1 MSSRIVVL
9 LSLAAVLQAAPERR
23 LTLDE
28 AIDLALKQNS
38 ILKLTRLKARERQA
52 KTITARANYF
62 PQLSAEANYWQ
73 ILEKQG
79 VTIPAGTLGVFPDLG
94 PLPQH
99 ALRIEQGGISLLF
112 SQTTLGQPLTQLIK
126 IRQGHRIA
134 LLDTAIAEQDVKR
147 AESEVALRAQ
157 EAFFGLLI
165 ARAERRAAQLQV
177 GFAQERLREARE
189 AVEAGK
195 ALEVASLGARAGWLE
210 SRHALL
216 ALDNRISDVNVELCD
231 LIGLPLDTA
240 IDPVAP
246 EIQRIDA
253 PPLDEFIK
261 TGVESSAEVR
271 SAQYQVEKARR
282 GVTAARADYIPEISA
297 FGQHVWQNG
306 VPFLAR
312 NNGIV
317 GMKMNWNLFDWGK
330 RRGVVDERRAL
341 EEQAEENLRRVK
353 NRLQVDVEKAYRKL
367 ERSREMVEVAREAES
382 LRKES
387 VRLAA
392 DQLEAGVITAS
403 KARESEA
410 ALAKAEADALAAS
423 LGARLARAEL
433 DRAAGLMPW

>member
-1 MSSRIVVL
+1 M
-9 LSLAAVLQAAPERR
+9 
-23 LTLDE
+23 
-28 AIDLALKQNS
+28 
-38 ILKLTRLKARERQA
+38 
-52 KTITARANYF
+52 
-62 PQLSAEANYWQ
+62 
-73 ILEKQG
+73 
-79 VTIPAGTLGVFPDLG
+79 
-94 PLPQH
+94 
-99 ALRIEQGGISLLF
+99 
-112 SQTTLGQPLTQLIK
+112 
-126 IRQGHRIA
+126 
-134 LLDTAIAEQDVKR
+134 
-147 AESEVALRAQ
+147 
-157 EAFFGLLI
+157 
-165 ARAERRAAQLQV
+165 
-177 GFAQERLREARE
+177 
-189 AVEAGK
+189 
-195 ALEVASLGARAGWLE
+195 LEVASLGARAGWLE
-210 SRHALL
+210 ARHALL

-317 GMKMNWNLFDWGK
+317 GMKMNWNLYDWGK

>member
-1 MSSRIVVL
+1 
-9 LSLAAVLQAAPERR
+9 
-23 LTLDE
+23 
-28 AIDLALKQNS
+28 
-38 ILKLTRLKARERQA
+38 
-52 KTITARANYF
+52 
-62 PQLSAEANYWQ
+62 
-73 ILEKQG
+73 
-79 VTIPAGTLGVFPDLG
+79 VFPDLG

-134 LLDTAIAEQDVKR
+134 LLETAIAEQDVKR

-317 GMKMNWNLFDWGK
+317 GMKMNWNLYDWGK